1 LRCKGVIVKTLFGF
15 TAAVLLGVS
24 SVAVAQVNLPAPNSP
39 GMSPDSAVELLA
51 PSDLMV
57 DRYIKRWLQMHY
69 PDWTAEPHQFMEIG
83 SERYAVVYIT
93 SANAPARRIYF
104 RVKKNPMED
113 DSSPFPLG

>member
-1 LRCKGVIVKTLFGF
+1 MKSF
-15 TAAVLLGVS
+15 TSFAAAILLGAS
-24 SVAVAQVNLPAPNSP
+24 ALAVAQVNLPNPQSP

-51 PSDLMV
+51 PSDIMV

-69 PDWTAEPHQFMEIG
+69 PGWTAEPHQFMEIG
-83 SERYAVVYIT
+83 SERYAVVYIS
-93 SANAPARRIYF
+93 SANATSRRIYF

>member
-1 LRCKGVIVKTLFGF
+1 MKSFASF
-15 TAAVLLGVS
+15 AAAILLGVS
-24 SVAVAQVNLPAPNSP
+24 TLAVAQVNLPNPQSP

-51 PSDLMV
+51 PSDIMV

-69 PDWTAEPHQFMEIG
+69 PGWTAEPHQFMEIG
-83 SERYAVVYIT
+83 TERYAVVYIT
-93 SANAPARRIYF
+93 SASAPSRRIYF